1 MTPGGPI
8 TRGALGTLRP
18 HRIMALSV
26 VVVKQSW
33 CKSADH
39 METFTQQREV
49 LRKKRG
55 DLILLP
61 QGVILAAPHT
71 VANV

>member
-1 MTPGGPI
+1 MLHD
-8 TRGALGTLRP
+8 TRGAYHLGTLRP
-18 HRIMALSV
+18 HSIMALSV
-26 VVVKQSW
+26 VVVKQPW
-33 CKSADH
+33 CKSTDH
-39 METFTQQREV
+39 MQTSTQQSEV
-49 LRKKRG
+49 LRKRGG